1 MTPKPEPKMDVAVLE
16 ERALKQR
23 PPFTAAEAQAQG
35 LVPAGHVWD
44 EETQQPIARGFA
56 LERAQLERAIDLG
69 GHLEDWKRN
78 REQLLTF
85 VRNYLEE
92 ASYDGKGCPVQGQ
105 VRDFYKV
112 PGAGETKALTKRGAE
127 KLGTLFR
134 FGKATT
140 EIVARTE
147 TAEYVSATVQV
158 TLVDQY
164 RRPIGSAVSSCS
176 TAEAGFRSVF
186 AQKKYG
192 AKIGKDEA
200 GDFVVKT
207 PGDFRAALNDVVARA
222 SKRAYVQAVIV
233 ATAADEVFTAAEEAE
248 PKPPTE
254 EEAQEPKTAPA
265 PGPRLPA
272 VKALKQ
278 YAGKLLSEIPTDALV
293 KIARTL
299 RERAKNPGAWVP
311 VTDALDAELARR
323 TDALFETADDDFPLD

>member
-1 MTPKPEPKMDVAVLE
+1 MTAKPEPKVDIGVLE
-16 ERALKQR
+16 ERALKER
-23 PPFTAAEAQAQG
+23 HVTAAEAQAKG
-35 LVPAGHVWD
+35 FVPPGHAWD
-44 EETQQPIARGFA
+44 EETQQATPRGFA

-92 ASYDGKGCPVQGQ
+92 ASYDGKGYPLQGQ

-147 TAEYVSATVQV
+147 TADYVSATVQV

-192 AKIGKDEA
+192 AKIAKEKD
-200 GDFVVKT
+200 GSFVVKT

-233 ATAADEVFTAAEEAE
+233 
-248 PKPPTE
+248 
-254 EEAQEPKTAPA
+254 
-265 PGPRLPA
+265 
-272 VKALKQ
+272 
-278 YAGKLLSEIPTDALV
+278 
-293 KIARTL
+293 
-299 RERAKNPGAWVP
+299 
-311 VTDALDAELARR
+311 
-323 TDALFETADDDFPLD
+323 

>member
-1 MTPKPEPKMDVAVLE
+1 MIPETAIVKTTISL
-16 ERALKQR
+16 
-23 PPFTAAEAQAQG
+23 TAAEAQAKG
-35 LVPAGHVWD
+35 LVPPGQVWD
-44 EETQQPIARGFA
+44 EETQEPVARGFA

-92 ASYDGKGCPVQGQ
+92 ASYDGKGYPVQGQ

-127 KLGTLFR
+127 KLSTLFR

-186 AQKKYG
+186 SQKKYG
-192 AKIGKDEA
+192 AKITKD
-200 GDFVVKT
+200 GDGSFVVTT
-207 PGDFRAALNDVVARA
+207 PGDYRAALNDVVARA
-222 SKRAYVQAVIV
+222 SKRAFVQAIIV

-248 PKPPTE
+248 PKPPAE
-254 EEAQEPKTAPA
+254 EEAQEPKPA
-265 PGPRLPA
+265 PPPTPPGIGPRLPNA
-272 VKALKQ
+272 KALKH
-278 YAGKLLSEIPTDALV
+278 YAGQLLSEIPSDALV

-299 RERAKNPGAWVP
+299 REHATNPGAWVP

-323 TDALFETADDDFPLD
+323 TDAILETADDDLPFD